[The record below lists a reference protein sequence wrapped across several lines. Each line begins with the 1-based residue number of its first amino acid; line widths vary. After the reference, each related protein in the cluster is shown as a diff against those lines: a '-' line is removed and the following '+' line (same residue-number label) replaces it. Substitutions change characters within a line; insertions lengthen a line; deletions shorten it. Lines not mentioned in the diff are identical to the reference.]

1 MEKDTK
7 NIAMIAGVFAIVAAV
22 YLFSKK
28 DSAPKKNDGFLPSVT
43 PHPENSPDVRP
54 NAADTSVPKGGGAMM
69 VGEVSPGNNYA
80 VAVPF
85 EAIGL
90 TTGLYRTFQVGEKIS
105 VIGKIGTVTTFSDPT
120 TLPNLYTTAV
130 NIVASFI
137 GIS

>member
-1 MEKDTK
+1 MDKDTK

-28 DSAPKKNDGFLPSVT
+28 DSAPKGSEVLPPIT
-43 PHPENSPDVRP
+43 PHPDLPQDPRL
-54 NAADTSVPKGGGAMM
+54 NAPGPSVPAKGGA
-69 VGEVSPGNNYA
+69 VLLGEVSPGNNYA

-90 TTGLYRTFQVGEKIS
+90 TTGLYRTFQIGDKIS